1 MVQQKPQ
8 KQRQIRFMKASPNKL
23 HSDVSS
29 QQSLEK
35 EKALALDTSNND
47 QIRTA
52 LVNQN
57 LHGVNWHSTKT
68 SNTNTNLASKD
79 GDRAVTTMLASK
91 GDVNR
96 DYIDDV
102 NPLSGRGKNYQTLVI
117 NKPSELDCLGKGVQK
132 SKEAGFDVNESKTNG
147 ADP

>member
-1 MVQQKPQ
+1 M
-8 KQRQIRFMKASPNKL
+8 
-23 HSDVSS
+23 
-29 QQSLEK
+29 
-35 EKALALDTSNND
+35 
-47 QIRTA
+47 
-52 LVNQN
+52 
-57 LHGVNWHSTKT
+57 NWHSAKT

-91 GDVNR
+91 GDANR

-117 NKPSELDCLGKGVQK
+117 NKPSELDCLGKVVPK
-132 SKEAGFDVNESKTNG
+132 NKEAGFDVSESKANG

>member
-1 MVQQKPQ
+1 M
-8 KQRQIRFMKASPNKL
+8 
-23 HSDVSS
+23 
-29 QQSLEK
+29 
-35 EKALALDTSNND
+35 
-47 QIRTA
+47 
-52 LVNQN
+52 
-57 LHGVNWHSTKT
+57 
-68 SNTNTNLASKD
+68 ASKD

-117 NKPSELDCLGKGVQK
+117 NKPSELDCLGKVVPK
-132 SKEAGFDVNESKTNG
+132 SKEAGFDVSGNKTNG